1 MFRHSL
7 IAEMDA
13 PGVGRAELA
22 RRISRS
28 RAWVSR
34 VLAGA
39 RNLTM
44 ASTGKLAF
52 ALGMKVIMTLEPV
65 DPAAKRPEGGLP
77 AGQRRGA

>member
-1 MFRHSL
+1 MFMHSL

-13 PGVGRAELA
+13 QGVRRAELA

-44 ASTGKLAF
+44 AGTGKLAF
-52 ALGMKVIMTLEPV
+52 ALGMKVIMTL